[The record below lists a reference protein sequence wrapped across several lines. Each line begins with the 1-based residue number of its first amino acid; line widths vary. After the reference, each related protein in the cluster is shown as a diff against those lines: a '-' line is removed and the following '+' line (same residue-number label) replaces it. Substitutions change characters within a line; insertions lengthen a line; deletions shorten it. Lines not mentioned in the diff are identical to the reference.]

1 MHKGK
6 NTVFQWNCKQ
16 SLYTIRIPSRW
27 GKGRMNQLIQS
38 WLLKLKTQLVHPNGT
53 QFVEKSY
60 LCTQLK
66 KQIPPRNVTLQ
77 NELTCSF
84 QLHVW
89 RTSIFR
95 WDLKGH
101 NKQIPGQ
108 ICHEKICNL
117 TWVMKMCNWSD
128 IQG

>member
-38 WLLKLKTQLVHPNGT
+38 WLLKLKTQLVHLNGT

-77 NELTCSF
+77 KELTCSF

-101 NKQIPGQ
+101 NKQIPGH